1 MYITDSGTAIWHMV
15 MPTEE
20 GAMKARILIEGASLG
35 PDDLKTACQAFDDA
49 WAKIAGH
56 YKRPDAIEAAR
67 MRLASLILSLVA
79 DTKDASEMQ
88 AIAVQEMTKGD

>member
-1 MYITDSGTAIWHMV
+1 
-15 MPTEE
+15 
-20 GAMKARILIEGASLG
+20 MKARILIESASLG
-35 PDDLKTACQAFDDA
+35 PDDLKTACQAFDNA
-49 WAKIAGH
+49 WAEIAAR
-56 YKRPDAIEAAR
+56 YKSAHATEAAR